1 MPGEAELAA
10 GGQISGDMAAEIQ
23 CGITAQAVPSRR
35 GAPGAG
41 ILLLTWSSKRL
52 STVIKR
58 LREEK
63 GLTPEELA
71 TRAGVTRPY
80 VSMIESGE
88 RKSPSL
94 PVLKRL
100 AKALGVPVTAL
111 LE

>member
-1 MPGEAELAA
+1 M
-10 GGQISGDMAAEIQ
+10 
-23 CGITAQAVPSRR
+23 
-35 GAPGAG
+35 
-41 ILLLTWSSKRL
+41 
-52 STVIKR
+52 

-63 GLTPEELA
+63 GLTQEGLA
-71 TRAGVTRPY
+71 KLAGVTKPY
-80 VSMIESGE
+80 VSMIESGN